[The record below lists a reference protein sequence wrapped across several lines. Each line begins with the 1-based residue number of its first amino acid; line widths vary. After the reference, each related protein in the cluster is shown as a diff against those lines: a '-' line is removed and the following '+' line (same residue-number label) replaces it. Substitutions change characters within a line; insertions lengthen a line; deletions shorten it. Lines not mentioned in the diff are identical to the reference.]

1 MQKILDLF
9 LKNNII
15 RFCEI
20 LKNIIMQKN
29 GIKNISFALL
39 DKFKQLFRVDKNN
52 EKYLYKISKDK
63 KASEEDFDFVISNPN
78 ITIPILLSLGNN
90 PSITKNILLKIAGHD
105 KSYDKNGNLIFMQ
118 NNNIYNKVQSYNDN
132 FVRKFSLIVNKKSFN
147 KKIQNNI
154 NDLMKDPVKYL
165 KDINMDKNI
174 NNFIFTQEIIHAL
187 KDLPYD
193 IKIKILQKLGLF
205 VENNFAPSKN
215 KKVFEKNNSILIQF
229 YSNPTEFVK
238 EKQQEQEQVKVQEVV
253 ETKGLLNNFQ
263 LDMYYNKIENEKAKT
278 LIDQMA
284 SQDFVNS
291 GNDINNN
298 IKNKLHIFSH
308 IFLSKEDRKNSVILI
323 NDLFD
328 TYKSMGLTNS
338 DSEHYFK
345 DNFMKEQ
352 KDLIGLGENHH
363 QNQF

>member
-1 MQKILDLF
+1 
-9 LKNNII
+9 
-15 RFCEI
+15 
-20 LKNIIMQKN
+20 MQKN
-29 GIKNISFALL
+29 GIKSTFLSLL
-39 DKFKQLFRVDKNN
+39 SRFKQLFRVDKNN
-52 EKYLYKISKDK
+52 EKYLYKISKSK

-90 PSITKNILLKIAGHD
+90 PNITKNILLKIAEHD
-105 KSYDKNGNLIFMQ
+105 KSYKKNGDLIFMQ
-118 NNNIYNKVQSYNDN
+118 NNNFYNKVQSYSDN

-154 NDLMKDPVKYL
+154 NDLMRDPIKYL
-165 KDINMDKNI
+165 KDTNMDKNI
-174 NNFIFTQEIIHAL
+174 NNFIFIQEIIHTL

-193 IKIKILQKLGLF
+193 IKIRILKQLGLF
-205 VENNFAPSKN
+205 VENNFLPSKN
-215 KKVFEKNNSILIQF
+215 KKVFEKNNNTLIQF
-229 YSNPTEFVK
+229 YSNPTEFAK
-238 EKQQEQEQVKVQEVV
+238 EKQREQEQLKVQEIISA
-253 ETKGLLNNFQ
+253 KGLLNNFQ
-263 LDMYYNKIENEKAKT
+263 LDMYYNKITNEKVKT

-284 SQDFVNS
+284 SQDFIDSKDN
-291 GNDINNN
+291 INNN

-308 IFLSKEDRKNSVILI
+308 ILLSKEDRKNSVILI

-328 TYKSMGLTNS
+328 TYKAMGLTNS

-345 DNFMKEQ
+345 DSFMKEQ